1 MSEFLR
7 LGKSGW
13 DVEAID
19 EKQEWELFGCGARDE
34 VSRFLGIVWKV
45 LGVKLKAILPIFG
58 VWGLCKPI
66 IGYGFTENITTGDR
80 VEVFVEE
87 LNGGVWVALVAL
99 KYCGRV
105 PDGPRYEEGNNKNHG

>member
-1 MSEFLR
+1 VSEFLR
-7 LGKSGW
+7 LGKAGW

-19 EKQEWELFGCGARDE
+19 EEQEWELFGCGARDE

-45 LGVKLKAILPIFG
+45 LGVKLEAILPIFG

-87 LNGGVWVALVAL
+87 LNGG
-99 KYCGRV
+99 CGLRWL
-105 PDGPRYEEGNNKNHG
+105 R

>member
-7 LGKSGW
+7 LGKSSW

-19 EKQEWELFGCGARDE
+19 EKQEWELFGCDARDE
-34 VSRFLGIVWKV
+34 VSRFCGIVWKV
-45 LGVKLKAILPIFG
+45 LGVKFKAELPIFG

-66 IGYGFTENITTGDR
+66 IGDGFTEYITAGDC

-87 LNGGVWVALVAL
+87 LDGGVWVALASL
-99 KYCGRV
+99 KDGGRV
-105 PDGPRYEEGNNKNHG
+105 SERPRCDEGNNKN